1 MNNINLTFLAKI
13 SIDTEKIIDEAN
25 YCSEKYNK
33 DFEDSLYEVIIDY
46 CNKNYPQ
53 YSFDENNID
62 KIYNDII
69 TFLKKHKM
77 L

>member
-1 MNNINLTFLAKI
+1 MEKNLTFLAKI

-25 YCSEKYNK
+25 YCSEKYNE
-33 DFEDSLYEVIIDY
+33 DFEDCLYEAIFDY
-46 CNKNYPQ
+46 CNENYPQ
-53 YSFDENNID
+53 CDFDENDIN